1 MNIHIQ
7 QHTLLNEV
15 QTQFSKTFSHL
26 SLQFFI
32 DKNNDGNLTADEKI
46 LNDQL
51 TFGGLCKK
59 ELDIELVIEAE
70 MTSKHVEQLI
80 YDKVGIIAQVFRK
93 RGDQWLMTTSSDDQT
108 LEALNQHSIDL
119 ESPIKE
125 EDTVDAAD
133 RMELE

>member
-15 QTQFSKTFSHL
+15 QTQFSEKFSHL

-59 ELDIELVIEAE
+59 ELDIELDIEAG
-70 MTSKHVEQLI
+70 MTSKQVEKLM

-93 RGDQWLMTTSSDDQT
+93 RGDQWLMTSSSDDQT

>member
-80 YDKVGIIAQVFRK
+80 HDKVGIIAQVFRK

-119 ESPIKE
+119 ESPLIE